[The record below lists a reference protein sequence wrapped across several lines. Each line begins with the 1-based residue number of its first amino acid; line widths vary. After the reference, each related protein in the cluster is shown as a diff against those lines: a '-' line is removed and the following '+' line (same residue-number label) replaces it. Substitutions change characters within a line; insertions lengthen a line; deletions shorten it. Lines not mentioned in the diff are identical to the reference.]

1 MLVRSALPVGILVAG
16 WAAYWALSREP
27 ERATPPAAA
36 PQVIRTKVTELRWQD
51 YPVLIKTHG
60 IVRPHNEIALNALV
74 SGKVLRIS
82 PVFEDGTFF
91 STGEPLVELDP
102 ADYQTAVAVAEAR
115 LYGARA
121 SLELARV
128 NHERNLEI
136 QRENIVSRA
145 EVELSAAN
153 LAQATAEVNTADAQ
167 LERARRDLE
176 RTRISAPFDG
186 CVRQRSVGLGQ
197 LVGPN
202 TVLGVVFAI
211 DYVEVRLPVSG
222 RELPFLDLP
231 ESAEDPAVEV
241 ELRDAILRESS
252 SVWRGRIIRTEGALD
267 EATLAL
273 FAVARVEDAF
283 GRRSGQPP
291 LRVGQPVTGTIRG
304 RTLTRVMALP
314 RGAVRE
320 LDRVFLVDPAGLTLY
335 SRTIA
340 PVWSDERHVIVRDP
354 AIAEGALLST
364 THLVYAPEGGKV
376 EIIPDIDPSAATLAS
391 TNQSAPNASGA
402 AAH

>member
-1 MLVRSALPVGILVAG
+1 M
-16 WAAYWALSREP
+16 
-27 ERATPPAAA
+27 
-36 PQVIRTKVTELRWQD
+36 
-51 YPVLIKTHG
+51 
-60 IVRPHNEIALNALV
+60 
-74 SGKVLRIS
+74 
-82 PVFEDGTFF
+82 
-91 STGEPLVELDP
+91 
-102 ADYQTAVAVAEAR
+102 
-115 LYGARA
+115 
-121 SLELARV
+121 ARV

-252 SVWRGRIIRTEGALD
+252 SVWHGRIIRTEGALD

-273 FAVARVEDAF
+273 FAVARVEDPF
-283 GRRSGQPP
+283 GRRSGRPP

-304 RTLTRVMALP
+304 RMLTRVMALP

-320 LDRVFLVDPAGLTLY
+320 LDRIFLVDPAELTLY
-335 SRTIA
+335 SMA
-340 PVWSDERHVIVRDP
+340 VVPVWSDERHVIVRDP
-354 AIAEGALLST
+354 VIAEGALLST

-376 EIIPDIDPSAATLAS
+376 EIIPDIDPTAATLAS